1 MNRNTNQKNLHK
13 SDAWVTNHFFCEFIV
28 KKNLDFG
35 GERGIRTLGSI
46 ATTHAFQAC

>member
-1 MNRNTNQKNLHK
+1 ML
-13 SDAWVTNHFFCEFIV
+13 V
-28 KKNLDFG
+28 FG